1 MTRLE
6 TVEGKSPEEIRKGA
20 YYRCFG
26 NVELANILSRVQSLI
41 VKNGF
46 ELEKLIPEFAEEN
59 LILDLD
65 EYLQYQIMAPGV
77 RLVEKSVIKDSNV
90 IKGHR
95 IEPDFM
101 VFHREDTSQYCYI
114 IELKDGYEYDTKASA
129 KEHDNLHTFLSMNAL
144 PLQSYQ
150 SFCRIVGFNAE
161 TRDEVYNGF
170 KQKFAPEQVMTGA
183 EFCKLIDIDYDEIR
197 AIRALD
203 RDHNFE
209 RFIDELMLIREVRS
223 RINTN
228 NG

>member
-6 TVEGKSPEEIRKGA
+6 TVEGKSLEEIRKGA

-26 NVELANILSRVQSLI
+26 NLDLASLLSRVQSLI
-41 VKNGF
+41 IKNGF

-65 EYLQYQIMAPGV
+65 EYLQYQIMKPGV
-77 RLVEKSVIKDSNV
+77 RVAEKKVIKQSS
-90 IKGHR
+90 IIEGHR
-95 IEPDFM
+95 IEPDFI
-101 VFHREDTSQYCYI
+101 VFHRETTSQYCYI
-114 IELKDGYEYDTKASA
+114 VELKDGYEYDTKASA

-144 PLQSYQ
+144 ALQSYQ

-183 EFCKLIDIDYDEIR
+183 EFCELLGIDYEEIR

-209 RFIDELMLIREVRS
+209 RIIDELMLIRDIRS
-223 RINTN
+223 RINTP